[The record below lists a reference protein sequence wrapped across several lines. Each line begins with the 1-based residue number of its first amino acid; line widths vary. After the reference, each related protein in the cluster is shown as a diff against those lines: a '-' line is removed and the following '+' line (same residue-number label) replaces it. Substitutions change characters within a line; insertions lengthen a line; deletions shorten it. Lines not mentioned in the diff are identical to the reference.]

1 MENDKSM
8 PNDPALIEPQWY
20 LLVDG
25 RELGPFN
32 LAQIKRFADKDMLT
46 RESSLRDAGSGSLVP
61 ANGIPGLF
69 ERPSNS
75 QESST
80 QGAPVFREQRVAFQ
94 TFAAGTDPL
103 RLGKGSVRIAEDML
117 ILYGRRR
124 RLFALRKAEERI
136 PLKDIHDVAVTG
148 RIVRFRAEG
157 QKARQPRLL
166 QLPDKETAQQLAA
179 CLPDRLTPQAA
190 QAQADEQA
198 FQRILKEGPAPRVT
212 LALIALNIAV
222 YLYAGMAGAG
232 WWSGNAEALLKLGG
246 NFAAA
251 TAQGEW
257 WRLLSAMFLHAGI
270 IHLAF
275 NMWALWDGGRIAE
288 RLFGSSNYAF
298 IYLLS
303 GLMGGIASI
312 NWQQSNVGVGASGAV
327 FGIYGALFI
336 ALALRKDLLPQT
348 VSKRMMTFMAIFMT
362 YSLINGAK
370 AGIDNAAHF
379 GGLFAGLLL
388 GAGFIASTAR
398 KWVVTAAAGILLAVG
413 SARAVDAAQPV
424 RDEMAFRAFIVAYA
438 ADENRINQAA
448 QTLLVSVRTLPPQEF
463 VQRIG
468 REVVAGWQEQH
479 KRISAL
485 TNLTSHNQQL
495 RDYMLRFVKLKQQG
509 FEAMRDGVRHDD
521 KQLVLSSKEKFDQA
535 NGVLEEMKQWVEA
548 QKK

>member
-1 MENDKSM
+1 MENDQPM
-8 PNDPALIEPQWY
+8 PNDPAHNESQWY
-20 LLVDG
+20 LLIG
-25 RELGPFN
+25 ERELGPFN
-32 LAQIKRFADKDMLT
+32 LAQIKRFADKGMLT
-46 RESSLRDAGSGSLVP
+46 REPSLRDAGTGSLVP
-61 ANGIPGLF
+61 AHGIPGLF
-69 ERPSNS
+69 GRASNS
-75 QESST
+75 QESTKQS
-80 QGAPVFREQRVAFQ
+80 APVFQEQRVAFQ
-94 TFAAGTDPL
+94 TFAAGADPM
-103 RLGKGSVRIAEDML
+103 RLGKGSVRIAEGML

-124 RLFALRKAEERI
+124 RLFALRKTEERI
-136 PLKDIHDVAVTG
+136 PLKAVHDVAVSG
-148 RIVRFRAEG
+148 RIVRFRVEG
-157 QKARQPRLL
+157 QKACTPRLL
-166 QLPDKETAQQLAA
+166 QLPDKETARQLAA
-179 CLPDRLTPQAA
+179 CLPGWLTPEAA

-212 LALIALNIAV
+212 QALIATNIAV

-288 RLFGSSNYAF
+288 RLFGSRNCAV
-298 IYLLS
+298 IYLAS
-303 GLMGGIASI
+303 GLMGGIVSI

-388 GAGFIASTAR
+388 GVGFVASTAR
-398 KWVVTAAAGILLAVG
+398 KWLATVAAGILLAMG
-413 SARAVDAAQPV
+413 SARAVDAVQPV
-424 RDEMAFRAFIVAYA
+424 RDEMAFRAFIVAYT

-448 QTLLVSVRTLPPQEF
+448 QTLLASARTLPPQEF
-463 VQRIG
+463 VHRID

-479 KRISAL
+479 KRIFAL
-485 TNLTSHNQQL
+485 TNLTPRNQRL